1 MENLQ
6 NSQTQNVTWYFG
18 VLEDY
23 VRLLK
28 YEEYQES
35 KPSSEAVSSHR
46 IQKKQTIVEVAEDSE
61 RMSKRQKNVSSPP
74 STPELTHKGAVPEY
88 NILLIALQLILLSIG
103 F

>member
-18 VLEDY
+18 MLEDY
-23 VRLLK
+23 VRILLK
-28 YEEYQES
+28 YEDYQES

-61 RMSKRQKNVSSPP
+61 RMSKRQKRTKV
-74 STPELTHKGAVPEY
+74 L
-88 NILLIALQLILLSIG
+88 NILLQS
-103 F
+103 